1 MVIVYNF
8 LSVFLL
14 VWKDDNFI
22 FFQNR
27 VLGIFQADKKFR
39 KNCLFF
45 FLFLFL
51 YNFFFILYI
60 LYLDKAESLN
70 LYPAVERVEKKK
82 GSKFSIICTTEHMQY
97 HSRRFNWFKDSKIL
111 TDMTLVIRHSAFVR
125 LNFVSLKLDDS
136 GMYKCNITDD
146 PKVPERRFHLIV
158 FGKSF

>member
-1 MVIVYNF
+1 MII
-8 LSVFLL
+8 LSVFKIGSL
-14 VWKDDNFI
+14 V
-22 FFQNR
+22 FF
-27 VLGIFQADKKFR
+27 KKTR
-39 KNCLFF
+39 NSIKTVCFF
-45 FLFLFL
+45 YFYITFLC
-51 YNFFFILYI
+51 IWYI

-70 LYPAVERVEKKK
+70 LYPSVERVEKKK
-82 GSKFSIICTTEHMQY
+82 GSNFSIICTTEHMQY
-97 HSRRFNWFKDSKIL
+97 YSRRFNWFKDSKIL

>member
-1 MVIVYNF
+1 MFFYLFGKMII
-8 LSVFLL
+8 LSFFKIESLVFS
-14 VWKDDNFI
+14 KQTRNSI
-22 FFQNR
+22 KT
-27 VLGIFQADKKFR
+27 A
-39 KNCLFF
+39 CFF
-45 FLFLFL
+45 FYFLFL

-97 HSRRFNWFKDSKIL
+97 YSRRFNWFKDSKIL

>member
-1 MVIVYNF
+1 MII
-8 LSVFLL
+8 LSVFKIGSL
-14 VWKDDNFI
+14 V
-22 FFQNR
+22 FF
-27 VLGIFQADKKFR
+27 KKTR
-39 KNCLFF
+39 NSIKTVCFF
-45 FLFLFL
+45 YFYITFLC
-51 YNFFFILYI
+51 ILYI

-70 LYPAVERVEKKK
+70 LYSSVERVEKKK

-97 HSRRFNWFKDSKIL
+97 YSRRFNWFKDSKIL